1 VDVYPPTDEGPR
13 APGRHRAGPARKS
26 PRSARSSRPRRGR
39 HRISKRRGRPTPPR
53 KAPKRRRWIG
63 FRRVAVRGLI
73 VLAAIGVTAV
83 AVSILALN
91 RSDPPRE
98 STKGV
103 DATPVS
109 AEASTT
115 LIVGS
120 DEEGAAAWMALL
132 THDPV
137 EERGAVVYI
146 PAHTAVEVPGR
157 GLQGL
162 ADALQSGG
170 MPLLMLSTEN
180 FLGADIDFY
189 VRLAPADTHA
199 LLEELGPLTVDV
211 PDEVRIASARGTA
224 RLVVNQGQQDLT
236 PPSLT
241 DLLYVTG
248 IEGDDVELGGRHL
261 AFWEALFEAY
271 RSDPYALRRALVSG
285 GDALANGNA
294 SGAEYASVLE
304 ALARLPSQNVRLTI
318 LPVRQVSVGG
328 AELYAADAE
337 EISGFLR
344 DTMPSSTAGRYETDI
359 QILNGNGQPGVGRDV
374 AELLVGRGFRVVR
387 SGNAA
392 GFGHR
397 RTLIVAY
404 DPSAEARKTA
414 QRARRLLGVGK
425 VLVSAQEQGI
435 VDLTVVVGRDF
446 LREH

>member
-1 VDVYPPTDEGPR
+1 
-13 APGRHRAGPARKS
+13 
-26 PRSARSSRPRRGR
+26 
-39 HRISKRRGRPTPPR
+39 
-53 KAPKRRRWIG
+53 
-63 FRRVAVRGLI
+63 
-73 VLAAIGVTAV
+73 
-83 AVSILALN
+83 
-91 RSDPPRE
+91 
-98 STKGV
+98 
-103 DATPVS
+103 
-109 AEASTT
+109 
-115 LIVGS
+115 
-120 DEEGAAAWMALL
+120 
-132 THDPV
+132 
-137 EERGAVVYI
+137 
-146 PAHTAVEVPGR
+146 
-157 GLQGL
+157 
-162 ADALQSGG
+162 
-170 MPLLMLSTEN
+170 
-180 FLGADIDFY
+180 
-189 VRLAPADTHA
+189 
-199 LLEELGPLTVDV
+199 
-211 PDEVRIASARGTA
+211 
-224 RLVVNQGQQDLT
+224 
-236 PPSLT
+236 
-241 DLLYVTG
+241 LYVTG